1 MKNKMLKAAM
11 AAAVAVLMAAGG
23 YYYWQ
28 TFVRTDLPQGI
39 AVANGR
45 LEANQIDIATKLAG
59 RVIEVVPREG
69 DTVAAGQIVA
79 RLDAAEYKAQLD
91 ISVADAERAR
101 QTLAVALSTTQIR
114 RSEMTLA
121 EQEFER
127 TSTLTRK
134 GVAAKERLDQR
145 QQQLTSTTAALATSE
160 AQAAEAKAAIASAE
174 AMILHMKSFLDE
186 TEIKAPVRGRVQYRL
201 AEPGAVLGAGGRILT
216 LLDLSDV
223 TMTVFLPAGD
233 AGRLKIGGEA
243 RVVLDVAPDAV
254 FPMRVSFVDPEAQF
268 TPKTVETA
276 SERERLMFRVK
287 LQVPPE
293 LLKRTEDRVLSGLRG
308 VAYVRTSEDS
318 AWPDRLAV
326 KLPET
331 LKE

>member
-1 MKNKMLKAAM
+1 MKHRVLKAAM
-11 AAAVAVLMAAGG
+11 AAAIAGLMAAGG
-23 YYYWQ
+23 YYYWK
-28 TFVRTDLPQGI
+28 TYIRTDLPGGI

-59 RVIEVVPREG
+59 RIIEINPREG
-69 DTVAAGQIVA
+69 EMVEAGQVVA
-79 RLDAAEYKAQLD
+79 RLDPAEYKAQLD
-91 ISVADAERAR
+91 ISIADTERAR
-101 QTLAVALSTTQIR
+101 QTLAVAESTIQVR

-121 EQEFER
+121 EQEFQR
-127 TSTLTRK
+127 TSTLARK
-134 GVAAKERLDQR
+134 GIAANERLDQR
-145 QQQLTSTTAALATSE
+145 QQQLTGATAALRMSE

-174 AMILHMKSFLDE
+174 AMIDHMKSFLDE
-186 TEIKAPVRGRVQYRL
+186 TEIRAPARGRVQYRL

-233 AGRLKIGGEA
+233 AGRLKIGGDA
-243 RVVLDVAPDAV
+243 RIVLDVAPDAV

-276 SERERLMFRVK
+276 SEREKLMFRVK
-287 LQVPPE
+287 LRAPPE
-293 LLKRTEDRVLSGLRG
+293 LIERAADRVLSGLRG
-308 VAYVRTSEDS
+308 VAYVRTSED
-318 AWPDRLAV
+318 AVWPDRLAV

>member
-11 AAAVAVLMAAGG
+11 TAAIAGLMAAGG

-28 TFVRTDLPQGI
+28 TSIRTDLPEGI

-69 DTVAAGQIVA
+69 DTVAAGQVVA
-79 RLDAAEYKAQLD
+79 RLDPAEYKAQLD
-91 ISVADAERAR
+91 ISIADAERAR
-101 QTLAVALSTTQIR
+101 QALAVAESTIQVR

-121 EQEFER
+121 EQDFQR
-127 TSTLTRK
+127 TSTLARK
-134 GVAAKERLDQR
+134 GIAANERLDQR
-145 QQQLTSTTAALATSE
+145 QQQLTGATAAFRMSE

-174 AMILHMKSFLDE
+174 AMINHMKSFLDE
-186 TEIKAPVRGRVQYRL
+186 TEIRSPVRGRVQYRL

-243 RVVLDVAPDAV
+243 RIVLDVAPDAV

-276 SERERLMFRVK
+276 SEREKLMFRVK
-287 LQVPPE
+287 LRAPPE
-293 LLKRTEDRVLSGLRG
+293 LIERTSDRVLSGLRG
-308 VAYVRTSEDS
+308 VAYLRTSEE
-318 AWPDRLAV
+318 AVWPDRLAI
-326 KLPET
+326 KPPET
-331 LKE
+331 LKQ

>member
-1 MKNKMLKAAM
+1 MKHKMLKAAM
-11 AAAVAVLMAAGG
+11 AAAIAGLMAAGG

-28 TFVRTDLPQGI
+28 AYIRSDLPEAI

-59 RVIEVVPREG
+59 RIIEVVPREG
-69 DTVAAGQIVA
+69 DTVAAGQVVA

-91 ISVADAERAR
+91 MSVADAERAR
-101 QTLAVALSTTQIR
+101 QALAVAESTMQVR

-121 EQEFER
+121 KQEFER
-127 TSTLTRK
+127 TSTLARK
-134 GVAAKERLDQR
+134 GIAAKERLDQR
-145 QQQLTSTTAALATSE
+145 QQQLTSATAALTTSE
-160 AQAAEAKAAIASAE
+160 AQAAEAKAAIVSAE
-174 AMILHMKSFLDE
+174 AMIVHMQSFLDE
-186 TEIKAPVRGRVQYRL
+186 TEIRAPVRGRVQYRL
-201 AEPGAVLGAGGRILT
+201 AEPGAVLGAGSRILT

-243 RVVLDVAPDAV
+243 RVVLDVAPDSV
-254 FPMRVSFVDPEAQF
+254 FPMRISFVDPEAQF

-276 SERERLMFRVK
+276 SEREKLMFRVK
-287 LQVPPE
+287 LQAAPE
-293 LLKRTEDRVLSGLRG
+293 LVKRAEDRVLSGLRG

-318 AWPDRLAV
+318 VWPDRLAV